1 MGNKTVEFRRKK
13 EFLDPEHQPISFISP
28 RLFARLG
35 IEPHDGKPHPHELKN
50 QLPK

>member
-1 MGNKTVEFRRKK
+1 MGNKTVEFRRKI
-13 EFLDPEHQPISFISP
+13 ESVEPEPPLISFISP

-35 IEPHDGKPHPHELKN
+35 IEPRGGEPHPRDLKN